1 MSYHLMDYFA
11 FFLPVVLI
19 IYQLVPQRFRPVAL
33 LMANYAFF
41 YMISGPLVVYM
52 LFSTIFT
59 HYIGLWLENVSLTAE
74 VEGKAL
80 IMKKR
85 KVLVFGIAIS
95 LGILGV
101 LKYFNFF
108 GQTVA
113 DVLALFQV
121 NFVYEPIRFMVPIG
135 ISFYTLQMISY
146 ITDVYRGTQKAE
158 HNLLKI
164 ALYLSFFPTIME
176 GPICRYAQVGE
187 DLYAGRSITF
197 ENLKFGYQRIVWGLF
212 KKIVIADRLYAT
224 VSHVFDNYRDL
235 DGSVIAFGVVC
246 YTVQLYMEFSG
257 CMDIIIASGEIFG
270 VKLPEN
276 FRQPFAAK
284 DASEFWRRWHI
295 TLGTFFKDYIF
306 YSISL
311 AKPVKNLAK
320 KVKEKLG
327 RNVSKFVGP
336 TIALFGV
343 WSCNGLWHGANW
355 TFIFYGMYYFV
366 LIFIENITEEP
377 VQKLAKKWNI
387 NRESSG
393 YRMFQAIKMFF
404 IINIGELFF
413 RANTLQDGF
422 AMLGKIVTDFHIS
435 ELLGK
440 LSSVKMYVADLVVV
454 AIGIVVVAI
463 VGSLHERE
471 IKIREEIAK
480 SALPVRWGVW
490 YAAILVVIMLGAYGT
505 GYSIVEMI
513 YAGY

>member
-393 YRMFQAIKMFF
+393 YRIFQAVKMFF

-440 LSSVKMYVADLVVV
+440 LSSLKMDVADLVVV

-480 SALPVRWGVW
+480 WVLPVRWGVW
-490 YAAILVVIMLGAYGT
+490 YAAILAVIMLGAYGT

>member
-59 HYIGLWLENVSLTAE
+59 HYIGLWLENVTLTAE

-121 NFVYEPIRFMVPIG
+121 DFVYEPIRFMVPIG

-246 YTVQLYMEFSG
+246 YTIQLYMEFSG

-336 TIALFGV
+336 MIALFGV

-393 YRMFQAIKMFF
+393 YRMFQAVKMFF

-440 LSSVKMYVADLVVV
+440 LSSLKMDTADLVVV

-480 SALPVRWGVW
+480 WALPVRWGVW
-490 YAAILVVIMLGAYGT
+490 YAAILAVIMLGAYGT

>member
-59 HYIGLWLENVSLTAE
+59 HYIGLWLENVTLTAE

-113 DVLALFQV
+113 DVLALVQV

-393 YRMFQAIKMFF
+393 YRMFQAVKMFF

-440 LSSVKMYVADLVVV
+440 LSSLKMDTADLVVV

-480 SALPVRWGVW
+480 WALPVRWGVW
-490 YAAILVVIMLGAYGT
+490 YAAILAVIMLGAYGT

>member
-1 MSYHLMDYFA
+1 MSYHLMDYFVL
-11 FFLPVVLI
+11 FLPVVLL
-19 IYQLVPQRFRPVAL
+19 IYQLVPQKGRPVVL
-33 LMANYAFF
+33 LLANYVFF
-41 YMISGPLVVYM
+41 YMVSGPLVAYI
-52 LFSTIFT
+52 LLSTIFT

-85 KVLVFGIAIS
+85 KVLLFGIAIS

-187 DLYAGRSITF
+187 ELYAGRSITF

-377 VQKLAKKWNI
+377 VQKLAQKWNI

-422 AMLGKIVTDFHIS
+422 AMLGKTVTDFHIS
-435 ELLGK
+435 ELLGT
-440 LSSVKMYVADLVVV
+440 LSSLKMDTADLVVV

>member
-11 FFLPVVLI
+11 LFLPVVLLV
-19 IYQLVPQRFRPVAL
+19 YQIMPQKVRPVVL
-33 LMANYAFF
+33 LLANYAFF
-41 YMISGPLVVYM
+41 YMLSGTLIIYI
-52 LFSTIFT
+52 LFSTMFT
-59 HYIGLWLENVSLTAE
+59 HYIALWLEQVVLTSK

-80 IMKKR
+80 IIKKR
-85 KVLVFGIAIS
+85 KVLVFGIVVS

-108 GQTVA
+108 GQTIS
-113 DVLALFQV
+113 DFLQLLQV
-121 NFVYEPIRFMVPIG
+121 NWVFIPTRFMVPIG
-135 ISFYTLQMISY
+135 ISFYTLQIISY
-146 ITDVYRGTQKAE
+146 ITDVYRGTKKAE
-158 HNLLKI
+158 HNLMKI

-187 DLYAGRSITF
+187 YLYSGRSITF
-197 ENLKFGYQRIVWGLF
+197 DNLKFGYQRIVWGLF

-224 VSHVFDNYRDL
+224 VSHVFENYRDL
-235 DGSVIAFGVVC
+235 DGAVIAFGVVC

-257 CMDIIIASGEIFG
+257 CMDIIIGSGEIFG
-270 VKLPEN
+270 IKLPEN

-306 YSISL
+306 YPVSL
-311 AKPVKNLAK
+311 AKPVKKLAK
-320 KVKEKLG
+320 KVKEKFG

-336 TIALFGV
+336 TIALFSV
-343 WSCNGLWHGANW
+343 WFCNGLWHGANW

-366 LIFIENITEEP
+366 LIFLENITEEP
-377 VQKLAKKWNI
+377 VKKLAEKMHI
-387 NRESSG
+387 NRGGMG
-393 YRMFQAIKMFF
+393 YRFFQAVKMFL
-404 IINIGELFF
+404 IINVGELFF
-413 RANTLQDGF
+413 RADTLQDGF
-422 AMLGKIVTDFHIS
+422 MMFGRILTDFHLRELFGKIS
-435 ELLGK
+435 AL
-440 LSSVKMYVADLVVV
+440 KMDAADLVVV

-471 IKIREEIAK
+471 IKLREAIAQWK
-480 SALPVRWGVW
+480 LPIRWGIW
-490 YAAILVVIMLGAYGT
+490 YVAILAIVILGAYGT

>member
-59 HYIGLWLENVSLTAE
+59 HYIGLWLENVTLTAE

-121 NFVYEPIRFMVPIG
+121 DFVYEPIRFMVPIG

-224 VSHVFDNYRDL
+224 VSHVFDNYRDS

-246 YTVQLYMEFSG
+246 YTIQLYMEFSG

-393 YRMFQAIKMFF
+393 YRMFQAVKMFF

-413 RANTLQDGF
+413 RANTLQDGL

-440 LSSVKMYVADLVVV
+440 LSSLKMDTADLVVV

-480 SALPVRWGVW
+480 WALPVRWGVW
-490 YAAILVVIMLGAYGT
+490 YAAILAVIMLGAYGT

>member
-1 MSYHLMDYFA
+1 M
-11 FFLPVVLI
+11 
-19 IYQLVPQRFRPVAL
+19 
-33 LMANYAFF
+33 
-41 YMISGPLVVYM
+41 
-52 LFSTIFT
+52 
-59 HYIGLWLENVSLTAE
+59 
-74 VEGKAL
+74 
-80 IMKKR
+80 
-85 KVLVFGIAIS
+85 
-95 LGILGV
+95 
-101 LKYFNFF
+101 
-108 GQTVA
+108 
-113 DVLALFQV
+113 
-121 NFVYEPIRFMVPIG
+121 
-135 ISFYTLQMISY
+135 
-146 ITDVYRGTQKAE
+146 
-158 HNLLKI
+158 
-164 ALYLSFFPTIME
+164 
-176 GPICRYAQVGE
+176 
-187 DLYAGRSITF
+187 
-197 ENLKFGYQRIVWGLF
+197 
-212 KKIVIADRLYAT
+212 
-224 VSHVFDNYRDL
+224 
-235 DGSVIAFGVVC
+235 
-246 YTVQLYMEFSG
+246 
-257 CMDIIIASGEIFG
+257 
-270 VKLPEN
+270 KLPEN

-377 VQKLAKKWNI
+377 VKKLAQKWNI

-393 YRMFQAIKMFF
+393 YRAFQAVKMFF

-440 LSSVKMYVADLVVV
+440 LSSLKMDAADLLVV

-480 SALPVRWGVW
+480 WVLPVRWGVW
-490 YAAILVVIMLGAYGT
+490 YAAMLAVIMLGAYGT

>member
-59 HYIGLWLENVSLTAE
+59 HYIGLWLENVTLTAE

-113 DVLALFQV
+113 DVMALFQV
-121 NFVYEPIRFMVPIG
+121 DFVYEPIRFMVPIG

-235 DGSVIAFGVVC
+235 G
-246 YTVQLYMEFSG
+246 
-257 CMDIIIASGEIFG
+257 
-270 VKLPEN
+270 
-276 FRQPFAAK
+276 
-284 DASEFWRRWHI
+284 
-295 TLGTFFKDYIF
+295 
-306 YSISL
+306 
-311 AKPVKNLAK
+311 
-320 KVKEKLG
+320 
-327 RNVSKFVGP
+327 
-336 TIALFGV
+336 
-343 WSCNGLWHGANW
+343 
-355 TFIFYGMYYFV
+355 
-366 LIFIENITEEP
+366 
-377 VQKLAKKWNI
+377 
-387 NRESSG
+387 
-393 YRMFQAIKMFF
+393 
-404 IINIGELFF
+404 
-413 RANTLQDGF
+413 
-422 AMLGKIVTDFHIS
+422 
-435 ELLGK
+435 
-440 LSSVKMYVADLVVV
+440 
-454 AIGIVVVAI
+454 
-463 VGSLHERE
+463 
-471 IKIREEIAK
+471 
-480 SALPVRWGVW
+480 
-490 YAAILVVIMLGAYGT
+490 
-505 GYSIVEMI
+505 
-513 YAGY
+513 